1 MSRNPAKKSIEG
13 RIRRLKR
20 SSRKELVL
28 ERRSEG
34 LSSLRRRMT
43 LKTLRLE
50 LSALYVEVAS
60 VSTGNNEYL
69 GREKTKYLAEQ
80 ALELV
85 SLMYVLRAR
94 ALLDRGLHPRNPAP
108 SIEVSMAAGA
118 IRGASQSQ
126 CREQHPLGY
135 RVALRLF
142 QAAKTIRLHFGYSLA
157 EYIALPLLAELSSRA
172 QAKPGPQYPAII
184 AGHDRRAATDSRLR
198 TTRGV
203 DLAADNDAELR
214 TAAVRLQTDGQVV
227 YHDRD
232 GVRSGRNL
240 VRPQAVLQGCLVTR
254 RVDAAS
260 PICWKKNTSS
270 LHGASYVYRLTTRL
284 SEFASFWIQDLSNE
298 PSNLLRLYHDINA
311 SVRSLAVAQGILLI
325 SLATWW
331 WLKKNRAEKGEYCCK
346 KQASKKKRQQLE
358 QKTSAFADT
367 GAPRGSFTCIC
378 ASTSGP
384 KESLFGRNVDEG
396 RNGAAG
402 IGPNFVLGS
411 RARCGGCGGVDLKLR
426 RFENRKAEQEY
437 VAAWVPTS
445 GRLGGYRMWG
455 AMTRRLDRRVG
466 GGEYR
471 GEGARARNKG
481 GSTFWEAR
489 TKRPRRWRRWWWRR
503 WWWRRRQ
510 RGRLEKSIDLRLQLF
525 GTSISVARAETKPVG
540 LEAFLD
546 VALCIRE
553 VLRWSPCS
561 AVEVPQEASAGGKT
575 GKIRLAIRPRM
586 IDPTSLRPQ
595 TVCDLTDVSGLRDVN
610 GVGSF
615 QDVADTLPSILGGR
629 CPSP

>member
-1 MSRNPAKKSIEG
+1 MSKNKFD
-13 RIRRLKR
+13 RLCHC
-20 SSRKELVL
+20 V
-28 ERRSEG
+28 
-34 LSSLRRRMT
+34 
-43 LKTLRLE
+43 
-50 LSALYVEVAS
+50 
-60 VSTGNNEYL
+60 TGNY
-69 GREKTKYLAEQ
+69 
-80 ALELV
+80 
-85 SLMYVLRAR
+85 
-94 ALLDRGLHPRNPAP
+94 
-108 SIEVSMAAGA
+108 
-118 IRGASQSQ
+118 SQ
-126 CREQHPLGY
+126 CE
-135 RVALRLF
+135 
-142 QAAKTIRLHFGYSLA
+142 
-157 EYIALPLLAELSSRA
+157 EY
-172 QAKPGPQYPAII
+172 
-184 AGHDRRAATDSRLR
+184 
-198 TTRGV
+198 
-203 DLAADNDAELR
+203 
-214 TAAVRLQTDGQVV
+214 
-227 YHDRD
+227 
-232 GVRSGRNL
+232 
-240 VRPQAVLQGCLVTR
+240 
-254 RVDAAS
+254 
-260 PICWKKNTSS
+260 
-270 LHGASYVYRLTTRL
+270 
-284 SEFASFWIQDLSNE
+284 NE
-298 PSNLLRLYHDINA
+298 
-311 SVRSLAVAQGILLI
+311 
-325 SLATWW
+325 
-331 WLKKNRAEKGEYCCK
+331 
-346 KQASKKKRQQLE
+346 
-358 QKTSAFADT
+358 
-367 GAPRGSFTCIC
+367 
-378 ASTSGP
+378 
-384 KESLFGRNVDEG
+384 GRNVDEG

-445 GRLGGYRMWG
+445 GRLGGYRMWVCSG
-455 AMTRRLDRRVG
+455 VWVA
-466 GGEYR
+466 
-471 GEGARARNKG
+471 
-481 GSTFWEAR
+481 GSTAERAPGLETREVALFWEAR